1 MVSLPS
7 SLAPLYHLNTV
18 PFHFWSRENW
28 RMEQEDLRMKVQKK
42 LCVEKQAL
50 EGEEVEEMV

>member
-1 MVSLPS
+1 
-7 SLAPLYHLNTV
+7 
-18 PFHFWSRENW
+18 
-28 RMEQEDLRMKVQKK
+28 MEQEDLRMKVQKK